1 MATIESY
8 QTRDGA
14 QLYAVRYRKPGNRQ
28 TMKRGFK
35 TKRDAQQWANKVEV
49 DKMRGEYVAPSLG
62 RVAVGDLAAN
72 WLARKQRATARR
84 GPVGH

>member
-28 TMKRGFK
+28 TMKRGFI
-35 TKRDAQQWANKVEV
+35 TKRDAQQW
-49 DKMRGEYVAPSLG
+49 G
-62 RVAVGDLAAN
+62 
-72 WLARKQRATARR
+72 KQ
-84 GPVGH
+84 G